1 MISIFGM
8 IVVLDADPPAV
19 EPCNDFTLF
28 CSIVDGTVNETV
40 LVGKLCIVLI
50 VLIVFVEICPS
61 GIFVCFCL
69 SGLLF
74 VFKIDVIGVLFDV
87 GILVN
92 IGTNPM
98 DLDGLGLTFRICG
111 SWSVTY
117 IFFLLFYVLENYS
130 WVLNVNYIFLIVLV
144 FSRLHSS
151 GNALDGLVSGRAVL
165 EFHKNYD
172 SCAGRPL
179 VCVLRLWKVER
190 YFDGPKNVRIVN
202 RGLISKVLPCPYVPE
217 AADFHSM

>member
-1 MISIFGM
+1 MFIVRLFPKDALRLILLDDKGFKIYCWVNSDFASRYAELLKENLWFSITQFRVLANTDSVRLTNCAFMISIFGM
-8 IVVLDADPPAV
+8 TVVLDADPPAV

-40 LVGKLCIVLI
+40 LV
-50 VLIVFVEICPS
+50 
-61 GIFVCFCL
+61 
-69 SGLLF
+69 
-74 VFKIDVIGVLFDV
+74 DVIGVLFDV

-98 DLDGLGLTFRICG
+98 DLDGLGLTFR
-111 SWSVTY
+111 
-117 IFFLLFYVLENYS
+117 
-130 WVLNVNYIFLIVLV
+130 
-144 FSRLHSS
+144 
-151 GNALDGLVSGRAVL
+151 RAVL

-217 AADFHSM
+217 AADFHSILAIFVVGRIL